1 MPIWLPRVV
10 LKILREKA
18 TTEFYEKNEN
28 LFPCHFVHR
37 QFLLFCFCF
46 FWQGSNCV
54 TILVRSQSQRRWMHL
69 AIGGA
74 STAVAPAPN
83 KVKI

>member
-46 FWQGSNCV
+46 F
-54 TILVRSQSQRRWMHL
+54 
-69 AIGGA
+69 
-74 STAVAPAPN
+74 
-83 KVKI
+83 